1 MSEVKIK
8 ELDKSLIHQANSN
21 SMSGQRG
28 DISAH
33 EYEVYCQKVMS
44 WNIPDSR
51 KQKIVDQIYAKW
63 SEQLRHEAAHVSVAV
78 AGPARYNAK
87 KLDHSDTILRLSSE
101 FVEWFNGLQ
110 EQVWQGRID
119 HIRDAPA
126 VSQQELRS
134 YMLPWFSPFAAPWCG
149 KIQRAFPKA
158 YVTMNFELILVPRT
172 NTYINLNHCS
182 TPDEFKA
189 EVIEGVSRFAFKA
202 FTKPLRKE
210 HLDGINKLLDTKF
223 TPEDMEYIYTNL
235 GNGINHELCMKFV
248 KSGYDLKVI
257 EESV

>member
-1 MSEVKIK
+1 MPRYDVFLEGRAESSTCYFGVAVMADDQKEAEYLGHEAGRKKHRECDEIEVVGV
-8 ELDKSLIHQANSN
+8 
-21 SMSGQRG
+21 MPV
-28 DISAH
+28 ISARNAGKGRL
-33 EYEVYCQKVMS
+33 CQR
-44 WNIPDSR
+44 IPL
-51 KQKIVDQIYAKW
+51 K
-63 SEQLRHEAAHVSVAV
+63 E
-78 AGPARYNAK
+78 
-87 KLDHSDTILRLSSE
+87 
-101 FVEWFNGLQ
+101 
-110 EQVWQGRID
+110 
-119 HIRDAPA
+119 
-126 VSQQELRS
+126 
-134 YMLPWFSPFAAPWCG
+134 
-149 KIQRAFPKA
+149 RAFPKA